1 MAMKDSGRR
10 TVSIL
15 IMMGIMLILVCGKAV
30 AASIVT
36 QTIPLVYDG
45 YSLYV
50 QNYQEDFTNL

>member
-15 IMMGIMLILVCGKAV
+15 IMMGIMLILGCGQAL
-30 AASIVT
+30 AAGIVT

-45 YSLYV
+45 
-50 QNYQEDFTNL
+50 